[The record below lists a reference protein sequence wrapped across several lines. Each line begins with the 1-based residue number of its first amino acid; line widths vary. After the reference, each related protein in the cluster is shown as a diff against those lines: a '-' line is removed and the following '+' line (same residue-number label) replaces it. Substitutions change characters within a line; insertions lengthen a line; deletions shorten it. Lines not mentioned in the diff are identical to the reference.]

1 MSEPRIVTFGCRLN
15 ACESEIMRAHAR
27 GRGDLIVVNT
37 CAVTAEAERQARQA
51 IRRARRERPRARIV
65 VTGCASEISPARYA
79 AMPEVDSLLGNR
91 DKLAPGAFAP
101 GGPRAEPEEA
111 PAAAGFDGRARA
123 FLRAQT
129 GCDHRCTFCVIPY
142 GRGPSRSV
150 PLGRL
155 AAEARALAGRGFREI
170 VLTGVDIASW
180 GADLPAPMGL
190 AAMVR
195 RLLAAVPELERL
207 RLSSLDPA
215 QLDPPLVALFAA
227 EPRLAPHVHLSAQ
240 SGADMVLKRMKRRH
254 RRADLVALC
263 RALRAAR
270 PDIAIGA
277 DLIAGFPTETPAMHA
292 ETRALVGECG
302 IVFAHVFPYSE
313 RPGTPAARMPQV
325 DKAERK
331 ARAAELRA
339 AAAAARD
346 RLWPRYRGVRAAVL
360 MESPAEGRTEHF
372 MRARL
377 AAPARPGRVVAA
389 RLVDRDGETWR
400 AEAA

>member
-1 MSEPRIVTFGCRLN
+1 MSEPRIVTFGCRVN
-15 ACESEIMRAHAR
+15 ACESEVMRAHAR
-27 GRGDLIVVNT
+27 GRGDLVVVNT

-79 AMPEVDSLLGNR
+79 AMPEVDSILGNR
-91 DKLAPGAFAP
+91 DKLAPDAFAS
-101 GGPRAEPEEA
+101 GSPRDGSEAA
-111 PAAAGFDGRARA
+111 PAAGFEGRARA

-180 GADLPAPMGL
+180 GADLPAPIGL

-215 QLDPPLVALFAA
+215 LAGPPLAELFAS

-254 RRADLVALC
+254 RRADLAALC
-263 RALRAAR
+263 QALRAAR

-277 DLIAGFPTETPAMHA
+277 DLIAGFPTETRAMHE
-292 ETRALVGECG
+292 ETLESIGECG

-313 RPGTPAARMPQV
+313 RLGTPAARMPQV

-346 RLWPRYRGVRAAVL
+346 RLWPRYRGARAAVL
-360 MESPAEGRTEHF
+360 MESATEGRTEHF

-389 RLVDRDGETWR
+389 RLVDRDGDTWR